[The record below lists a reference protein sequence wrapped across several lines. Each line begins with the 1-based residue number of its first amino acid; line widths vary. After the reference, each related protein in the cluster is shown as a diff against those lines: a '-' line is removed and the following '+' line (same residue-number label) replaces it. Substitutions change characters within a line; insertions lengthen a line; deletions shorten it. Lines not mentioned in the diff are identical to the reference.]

1 MLGDSAFEN
10 TWFMV
15 SAYKC
20 SANSE
25 LRFEQELF
33 NRSLAGP
40 RVCSE
45 HTIGILKGWFPFLR
59 QICMQITD
67 KKSHLKWILCYIEV
81 CIILHNLLTQRH
93 DNSDDSWIQDDF
105 SDIDDADSGPLDDDN
120 EPNLPVPDNARND
133 T

>member
-1 MLGDSAFEN
+1 
-10 TWFMV
+10 MV
-15 SAYKC
+15 YGECIQALCQFRIAVQTRTFQSVIGRPMCLFQAYKW
-20 SANSE
+20 N
-25 LRFEQELF
+25 
-33 NRSLAGP
+33 
-40 RVCSE
+40 
-45 HTIGILKGWFPFLR
+45 LKRAVPFLR

-93 DNSDDSWIQDDF
+93 DNGDESWIQDDF